1 MRQVPGV
8 SLQRKLLLWLL
19 LPQLVLWLSGG
30 FLAWRIAL
38 QNGEKGIDQTLTQ
51 SVRALARQIKPI
63 GDGLLVDY
71 VRTHQASVVV
81 RGLRAVSDFESEL
94 TMAQINSH
102 LLPGM
107 ETIFLMTRPEHSCI
121 SSSAVREAA
130 AFGADIRDFV
140 PACIAEDVTTH
151 FHRAQK

>member
-1 MRQVPGV
+1 MHNPQKTGCFPVQERMA
-8 SLQRKLLLWLL
+8 LLEKLTRD
-19 LPQLVLWLSGG
+19 LPNVT
-30 FLAWRIAL
+30 
-38 QNGEKGIDQTLTQ
+38 IDCW
-51 SVRALARQIKPI
+51 
-63 GDGLLVDY
+63 DGLLVDY

-107 ETIFLMTRPEHSCI
+107 ETIFLMTRP
-121 SSSAVREAA
+121 
-130 AFGADIRDFV
+130 DIRAFHPLPSGKPPRSARISADFV
-140 PACIAEDVTTH
+140 PACLAEDVTTH